1 MRNNK
6 NNLDEMQRERRNTI
20 GNQMFMLMFYAL
32 LINSGLYSA
41 GIRWLDYPGNVMV
54 ICTVCM
60 GIYLVRLIA
69 LNAYLPLKAQ
79 SRKTVITLIIAIAFS
94 IMLAISA
101 INLFGQLPIEA
112 AENINDNTAII
123 LVIISA
129 VGLLITLI
137 LAVMKKVNSRDDNEN

>member
-6 NNLDEMQRERRNTI
+6 NGLDEMQRERRNNI

-32 LINSGLYSA
+32 FINSGLYSA

-54 ICTVCM
+54 ISTVCM
-60 GIYLVRLIA
+60 SIYLVRLIA
-69 LNAYLPLKAQ
+69 RNAYLPPKAQ
-79 SRKTVITLIIAIAFS
+79 SRKTVIPLLIAIAFS
-94 IMLAISA
+94 ILLAISV
-101 INLFGQLPIEA
+101 INLFGQLPIEGA
-112 AENINDNTAII
+112 GNTNDNSTII

-137 LAVMKKVNSRDDNEN
+137 VAMIKRVNNRDNKED